1 MTSTPHHSSIAAAGH
16 FVEAERLLIAVPL
29 AKKSDQDRQIA
40 LALVHAT
47 LAIAASFTTHAP
59 GGVHP

>member
-1 MTSTPHHSSIAAAGH
+1 MNSTPHSSVAATGH

-29 AKKSDQDRQIA
+29 AKKGDQDRQIA

-47 LAIAASFTTHAP
+47 LAIAASLTANAE
-59 GGVHP
+59 GVQP